1 MPAVAR
7 TELDANAL
15 EDLVSRKW
23 DEDIVPHLVEY
34 IRIPCK
40 SPHFDADWAAN
51 GHIDD
56 AVELAEK
63 WSRDQPIPGLKIEVV
78 RIEGRTPVLL
88 FELAGDAPG
97 TILMYGHLDKQ
108 PEMTGW
114 LCDFCFAA
122 GIAGAEGAGHSPRAH
137 CRVD

>member
-40 SPHFDADWAAN
+40 SPHFDADCPAN
-51 GHIDD
+51 RHT
-56 AVELAEK
+56 
-63 WSRDQPIPGLKIEVV
+63 SMR
-78 RIEGRTPVLL
+78 
-88 FELAGDAPG
+88 
-97 TILMYGHLDKQ
+97 
-108 PEMTGW
+108 TGW
-114 LCDFCFAA
+114 PMA
-122 GIAGAEGAGHSPRAH
+122 ISTTP
-137 CRVD
+137 